1 MNIDLIVVGKT
12 DSPQIEALLAD
23 YLKLSLIHI

>member
-23 YLKLSLIHI
+23 YLKRLNY